1 MSGSPVGPQ
10 RAQRVKDPAEAGLTR
25 EGRQPLSGLQLA
37 VGDLIA
43 QFRRIIIVESRRMM
57 CI

>member
-1 MSGSPVGPQ
+1 M
-10 RAQRVKDPAEAGLTR
+10 KDPAAAGLTR